1 MDAIELLRHEH
12 RQMDRLLDRMEE
24 VAREGR
30 AAGAS
35 ANAASVAV
43 FFTRAAEFI
52 QLFIEGAH
60 QAKENALHKEMT
72 LHGLPVRS
80 GVLKQLADEHILG
93 REHSRA
99 LQNLARRVL
108 EGSPELEALLDDAE
122 GYVRLHRTHT
132 QMEDT
137 HLLPLAQR
145 IIGAEGLERLRSRFA
160 EIEARYGPL
169 SQAADAVELIFGAS
183 GMSEFSR

>member
-1 MDAIELLRHEH
+1 MNAIELLRHEH
-12 RQMDRLLDRMEE
+12 RQMERLLDRMAE

-30 AAGAS
+30 MAGPSADAA
-35 ANAASVAV
+35 AAAV

-60 QAKENALHKEMT
+60 HAKENALHKEMT
-72 LHGLPVRS
+72 AHGLPVRS

-99 LQNLARRVL
+99 LQKLAGRVL
-108 EGSPELEALLDDAE
+108 EGSPEFEALLDDAE
-122 GYVRLHRTHT
+122 GYIRLHRAHT
-132 QMEDT
+132 QMEDS

-145 IIGAEGLERLRSRFA
+145 IIGADGLERLRSRFA

-169 SQAADAVELIFGAS
+169 SRAADAVEVIFGAS
-183 GMSEFSR
+183 GMSA